1 MRGIRLWA
9 IAIAVSVLPVAPG
22 YASSSSNDAPAVDAK
37 DKMICKRTQR
47 TGTRFHSKICKTAAQ
62 WEALTEQHKR
72 DMAETVN
79 RPQVEIRRE

>member
-1 MRGIRLWA
+1 MRGIRLVA
-9 IAIAVSVLPVAPG
+9 IAIAGAAIPVAPG
-22 YASSSSNDAPAVDAK
+22 YASSPDTDAPAVEAN

-47 TGTRFHSKICKTAAQ
+47 TGTRFYSKICKTVAQ
-62 WEALTEQHKR
+62 WDALAEQHKR